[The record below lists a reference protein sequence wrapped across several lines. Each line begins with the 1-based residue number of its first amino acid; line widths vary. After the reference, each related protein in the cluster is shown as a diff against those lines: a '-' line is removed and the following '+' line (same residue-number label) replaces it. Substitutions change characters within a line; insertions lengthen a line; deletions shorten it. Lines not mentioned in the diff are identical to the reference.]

1 MGDVRLGESQE
12 AEGSAFSRYHNRVF
26 SQLTIQGASG
36 NAQCLCSLV
45 FVALGLLEHLEDK
58 VSLGVLKGG
67 GICLGPGKGVF
78 DVLGEITCF
87 DHLPFGQDH
96 RMPYDILE
104 LPKGVKG
111 DVGSKTICQQNI

>member
-1 MGDVRLGESQE
+1 VLSHL
-12 AEGSAFSRYHNRVF
+12 SV
-26 SQLTIQGASG
+26 QGASG

-96 RMPYDILE
+96 RMLYDILE
-104 LPKGVKG
+104 LPKG
-111 DVGSKTICQQNI
+111 GSSRAQARLTLGEGLAVSAFPLSVPV